1 MDMRSTSS
9 APNSPAP
16 MSRRQFLKTSTLR
29 AGAVAAAATFPQIVT
44 RAANVNDA
52 APNIL
57 FIICDQWRFPQHLT
71 PDERALLDAR
81 LPNYAWLRDHS
92 VRFISHYA
100 AAAACTPARST
111 ILTGLYTHQTGLLNT
126 FVDKRT
132 DQVNTLNPGFLTW
145 GTALRELGY
154 HTYWWGKWHESPATA
169 GLPATL
175 EQYGFA
181 GGTFPPYIGSD
192 GKPITVIGGPQ
203 NGQADQLAPIGFL
216 NQGIE
221 LDGFI
226 ANQFAE
232 WLAGYDPAK
241 GPFATAVSLINPHDI
256 KNYPTDTLHWEVTDR
271 DRFIGQKPPNY
282 EDLAALQKRK
292 PSLQQAQYYTD
303 QLPGGADNGWRNYLN
318 YYYWLQ
324 TQVDLQLGNVLRT
337 LRGRPNLA
345 ENTIVIFTGDH
356 GDHGGSHGL
365 HEKALTV
372 YEESIHLPLL
382 IHDPS
387 RRWSR
392 FEEIPRSQ
400 LTSTVDLFPLLLT
413 LAKGGR
419 SWLNDSRFIHLAD
432 DVDWAGI
439 LVDPVGS
446 GRNYIVSTSDEFFGN
461 KLDATSGPTDV
472 PSHVI
477 GVRTPAAKFASY
489 NYWKVGSIELND
501 SERQEL
507 ELYDYLTPE
516 GRLELDNRAGTR
528 PWLIRELQD
537 FIRHEVLP
545 RELRRPLPEAYQAV
559 HETAVAAYIDGI
571 QIPNS
576 TDGG

>member
-81 LPNYAWLRDHS
+81 LPNYAWLRDRS

-100 AAAACTPARST
+100 AA
-111 ILTGLYTHQTGLLNT
+111 
-126 FVDKRT
+126 
-132 DQVNTLNPGFLTW
+132 
-145 GTALRELGY
+145 
-154 HTYWWGKWHESPATA
+154 
-169 GLPATL
+169 
-175 EQYGFA
+175 
-181 GGTFPPYIGSD
+181 
-192 GKPITVIGGPQ
+192 
-203 NGQADQLAPIGFL
+203 
-216 NQGIE
+216 
-221 LDGFI
+221 
-226 ANQFAE
+226 
-232 WLAGYDPAK
+232 
-241 GPFATAVSLINPHDI
+241 
-256 KNYPTDTLHWEVTDR
+256 
-271 DRFIGQKPPNY
+271 
-282 EDLAALQKRK
+282 
-292 PSLQQAQYYTD
+292 
-303 QLPGGADNGWRNYLN
+303 
-318 YYYWLQ
+318 
-324 TQVDLQLGNVLRT
+324 
-337 LRGRPNLA
+337 
-345 ENTIVIFTGDH
+345 
-356 GDHGGSHGL
+356 
-365 HEKALTV
+365 
-372 YEESIHLPLL
+372 
-382 IHDPS
+382 
-387 RRWSR
+387 
-392 FEEIPRSQ
+392 
-400 LTSTVDLFPLLLT
+400 
-413 LAKGGR
+413 
-419 SWLNDSRFIHLAD
+419 
-432 DVDWAGI
+432 
-439 LVDPVGS
+439 
-446 GRNYIVSTSDEFFGN
+446 
-461 KLDATSGPTDV
+461 
-472 PSHVI
+472 
-477 GVRTPAAKFASY
+477 AAKFASY

-576 TDGG
+576 TDGA

>member
-29 AGAVAAAATFPQIVT
+29 AGAVAAAVTFPQIVT
-44 RAANVNDA
+44 RAANVNDS

-126 FVDKRT
+126 FVDKGP

-154 HTYWWGKWHESPATA
+154 QTYWWGKWHESPATV
-169 GLPATL
+169 GLSATL

-203 NGQADQLAPIGFL
+203 NGQTDQLAPIGFL

-256 KNYPTDTLHWEVTDR
+256 KNYPTDTLHWKITDR

-337 LRGRPNLA
+337 LRGRPNLS

-439 LVDPVGS
+439 LVDPAGS

-559 HETAVAAYIDGI
+559 HEVAVAAYIDGI

-576 TDGG
+576 TDGA